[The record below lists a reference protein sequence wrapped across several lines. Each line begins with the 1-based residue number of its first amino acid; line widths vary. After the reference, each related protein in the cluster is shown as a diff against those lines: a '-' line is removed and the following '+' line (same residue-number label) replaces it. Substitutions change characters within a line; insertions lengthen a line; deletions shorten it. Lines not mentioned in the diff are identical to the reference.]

1 MPNPI
6 LTRQPFILLVGLTL
20 LFTLISACHH
30 HPKHSPQSR
39 KATQTQPRLVE
50 QQLLA
55 TIKNAEALGQGNPL
69 LLSSLY
75 SLANFYQDR
84 KEFDKAAD
92 QYQRA
97 LHIKERTSGPN
108 HPEIA
113 AILKRYAH
121 VLQEAQHPTQAAN
134 LLARADAILARSNS
148 SPVPTK

>member
-1 MPNPI
+1 MHNPI
-6 LTRQPFILLVGLTL
+6 LIRQPFILFLGLAL
-20 LFTLISACHH
+20 LCTFISACHH
-30 HPKHSPQSR
+30 QPKHSPQSR
-39 KATQTQPRLVE
+39 KAPKTQPFLVE
-50 QQLLA
+50 QQLLT
-55 TIKNAEALGQGNPL
+55 TIKNAETLGQGNPL

-113 AILKRYAH
+113 AILKRYAR
-121 VLQEAQHPTQAAN
+121 VLQEAQRPTQAAN
-134 LLARADAILARSNS
+134 LLARADAILAGSNS
-148 SPVPTK
+148 SRIPQ